1 MDRYR
6 DAQVTVS
13 TYVIGTKSSIRH
25 DPGLGLRKSKFSSHS
40 EVSSPDLPFRWA
52 VLQIFPELST
62 DSSVGTFFWPFEISP
77 SNKWTKMYERSLTN
91 FQEAVTHEQNG
102 SKYQLNSLVALEF
115 SDDYTGEGFIFT
127 YAKTNLYDI
136 CFDGTLYNISHLITL
151 TSNLMSQL
159 LECTSSTTGEYQY
172 KW

>member
-1 MDRYR
+1 MNKN
-6 DAQVTVS
+6 VWEITN
-13 TYVIGTKSSIRH
+13 K
-25 DPGLGLRKSKFSSHS
+25 
-40 EVSSPDLPFRWA
+40 
-52 VLQIFPELST
+52 LSAA
-62 DSSVGTFFWPFEISP
+62 I
-77 SNKWTKMYERSLTN
+77 
-91 FQEAVTHEQNG
+91 AHEQNG
-102 SKYQLNSLVALEF
+102 AKYQLNSLVALEF